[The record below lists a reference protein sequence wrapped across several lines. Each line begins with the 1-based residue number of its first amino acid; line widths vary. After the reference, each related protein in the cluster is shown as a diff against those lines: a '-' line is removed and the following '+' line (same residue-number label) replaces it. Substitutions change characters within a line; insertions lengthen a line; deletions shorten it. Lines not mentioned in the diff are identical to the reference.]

1 MSAIGFFLFLLH
13 LFPFHFFSRKNV
25 HSFNIHV
32 SLSIFVLYVTIFI
45 FQTFPQLFKALKS
58 DSCYFLTPF
67 SIFPLFNLY
76 IPFWV
81 TSRSHFSVFVLL
93 DVIQS
98 CLDYFLQR
106 KCLIF
111 VYIGRHACRH
121 TFYNFHLPKK
131 NFPATLE
138 RNKANLDIGKKF
150 L

>member
-45 FQTFPQLFKALKS
+45 FKTFPQLFKALKS
-58 DSCYFLTPF
+58 DSCYFLTSF

-93 DVIQS
+93 GCHPKLFGLFFTKEMFDICVYRSACMQAYI
-98 CLDYFLQR
+98 LQ
-106 KCLIF
+106 F
-111 VYIGRHACRH
+111 SF
-121 TFYNFHLPKK
+121 TEK

-138 RNKANLDIGKKF
+138 RNKANLEIGKKF